1 MQITAIEK
9 VVTQENF
16 EENENNEEEI
26 MFNIKEKEDEG
37 TKIMGL
43 RFEAIPHSLTAS
55 TKQNIEKRERL
66 MELKKGLA
74 KPRLTE

>member
-37 TKIMGL
+37 SKIMGL
-43 RFEAIPHSLTAS
+43 RFEAILHSLTAS

>member
-26 MFNIKEKEDEG
+26 MFNIKEKEDGG

-43 RFEAIPHSLTAS
+43 RFEAILHSLTAS